1 MNEDLIK
8 QLEAEL
14 HIADVKRCEASVE
27 YDKIHNNVLELAT
40 EQIIAERNLALWSNR
55 VRTLTSTIRSL
66 KGEDEE
72 DDIIYLK
79 E

>member
-8 QLEAEL
+8 QLEVEL
-14 HIADVKRCEASVE
+14 HIADVKRCEASVK
-27 YDKIHNNVLELAT
+27 YDEIHGKVLELAT
-40 EQIIAERNLALWSNR
+40 EQILAERKLALWSNR
-55 VRTLTSTIRSL
+55 VNTLTRTLRSL

>member
-27 YDKIHNNVLELAT
+27 YDKIHSEVLRLTT
-40 EQIIAERNLALWSNR
+40 EQILAENRLNLWSNR

-66 KGEDEE
+66 KGEDEA
-72 DDIIYLK
+72 DDIW
-79 E
+79 